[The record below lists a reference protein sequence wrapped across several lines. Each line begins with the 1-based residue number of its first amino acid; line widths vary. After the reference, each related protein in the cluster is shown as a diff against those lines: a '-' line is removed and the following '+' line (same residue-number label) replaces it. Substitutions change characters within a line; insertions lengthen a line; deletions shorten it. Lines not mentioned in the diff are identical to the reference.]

1 MSPREKLLKKCGGAV
16 SAPRTLEAGLAAR
29 LLKRGFLSFAGVVF
43 FLFTAGVAAAGNY
56 VIRHEGK
63 ALVFQTDR
71 DGDWDI
77 PEADRRHF
85 RPGERGTYSRGRDA
99 EGDFLRIDEHRKF
112 YLEAAPR
119 RKAAAAGTPPAA
131 PRETKIEVNNERVLV
146 PAVIGHAGREV
157 KATLVL
163 DTGASITTLNRAA
176 VKKLKAP
183 VVEQG
188 TLLLP
193 GGRTIAAEVVRLA
206 YIRVGPHRLEH
217 FAAAVIEHAGSQ
229 VEYDGLLGMNF
240 LKEVDYRIDLKRRV
254 IEWR

>member
-1 MSPREKLLKKCGGAV
+1 MR
-16 SAPRTLEAGLAAR
+16 
-29 LLKRGFLSFAGVVF
+29 KRGFLSFAAVVF
-43 FLFTAGVAAAGNY
+43 FLVTAGAAAAGTY
-56 VIRHEGK
+56 VIRAEGK
-63 ALVFQTDR
+63 GLVFETDR
-71 DGDWDI
+71 DGAWDI

-99 EGDFLRIDEHRKF
+99 EGDFLRIDERRKF
-112 YLEAAPR
+112 YIEAAPR
-119 RKAAAAGTPPAA
+119 RDAAAAATPPAA
-131 PRETKIEVNNERVLV
+131 PRETRIEVKNERVLV

-176 VKKLKAP
+176 VQKLNLP

-206 YIRVGPHRLEH
+206 YIRVGPHRLEN
-217 FAAAVIEHAGSQ
+217 FAAAVIEHAGPQ

-240 LKEVDYRIDLKRRV
+240 LKEVDYRINLKRRV

>member
-1 MSPREKLLKKCGGAV
+1 M
-16 SAPRTLEAGLAAR
+16 
-29 LLKRGFLSFAGVVF
+29 
-43 FLFTAGVAAAGNY
+43 
-56 VIRHEGK
+56 IRAEGK
-63 ALVFQTDR
+63 GLVFQTDR

-99 EGDFLRIDEHRKF
+99 DGDFLRIDEKRKF
-112 YLEAAPR
+112 YIEAAPR
-119 RKAAAAGTPPAA
+119 REAAAAAPPAA
-131 PRETKIEVNNERVLV
+131 PRETRIELKNERVLV

-157 KATLVL
+157 QATLVL

-176 VKKLKAP
+176 AKRLNAP
-183 VVEQG
+183 IVERG

-193 GGRTIAAEVVRLA
+193 GGQTIAAEIVRLA
-206 YIRVGPHRLEH
+206 YIRVGPHRLEN
-217 FAAAVIEHAGSQ
+217 FPAAVIEHAGPQ

-240 LKEVDYRIDLKRRV
+240 LKEVDYRINLKRRV